1 LHGTTCQLVLI
12 SDGLCVS
19 VCTVAAAGGDCDELS
34 SDVSI
39 KHVSCRVMVIV
50 LMQCRMILHL
60 VCCSQPETQI

>member
-19 VCTVAAAGGDCDELS
+19 VCAVAAAGGDCDELS

-39 KHVSCRVMVIV
+39 KHVSCHVMVIV
-50 LMQCRMILHL
+50 LMHW
-60 VCCSQPETQI
+60 ST